1 MYAVIATGGKQH
13 RVQQGARLA
22 VELLPGGEGDDVT
35 FAPVLLVDGATTLAT
50 PAELDGATVTARI
63 VGGERGPKIR
73 GLTYTP
79 KARTR
84 RRWGHRQSYTT
95 IEITTIAAPGSGD
108 GGGTA
113 DEAGSSEPPASDAGE

>member
-13 RVQQGARLA
+13 RVEEGARVA
-22 VELLPGGEGDDVT
+22 VELLKGEEGSEVN
-35 FAPVLLVDGATTLAT
+35 FAPILVVDGDTTLAT
-50 PAELDGATVTARI
+50 PAELEGATVAARI
-63 VGGERGPKIR
+63 VGEEKGPKIN

-95 IEITTIAAPGSGD
+95 IEITSIATGNEAPSGP
-108 GGGTA
+108 
-113 DEAGSSEPPASDAGE
+113 SEREK